1 MSSVQISAS
10 TPRPNDSAVVLA
22 FYRLQPP
29 SAVTTMQHQG
39 GFRSLCGKVNA
50 TGLLTSFHP
59 SRVKQRPDIAQL
71 ALSLKKISKAQP
83 PLPCH
88 RLPFAWSL
96 LHTCSSEKRCVA
108 PFYFHCKGRKTTTE
122 IYCSQCISDDECDK
136 NTGRQTC
143 RNKRSSG
150 EGVRSLLLVGLPT
163 FLKKKHI

>member
-10 TPRPNDSAVVLA
+10 TPRPKDSAVVQA

-39 GFRSLCGKVNA
+39 GLRSLRGKVIA

-59 SRVKQRPDIAQL
+59 SCVKQLLNILQL
-71 ALSLKKISKAQP
+71 ALSLKNW
-83 PLPCH
+83 
-88 RLPFAWSL
+88 LPFAWSL
-96 LHTCSSEKRCVA
+96 LHTCSSKKRCVV
-108 PFYFHCKGRKTTTE
+108 PFYFHRKGRKTTTE
-122 IYCSQCISDDECDK
+122 IYCSQCISDDESDK

-143 RNKRSSG
+143 RNERSSG
-150 EGVRSLLLVGLPT
+150 EGVRSLFLVGLPT